1 MTVAAACTVRT
12 QYGSGGSSGN
22 GSRRTGRFIDFPPTP
37 TPRTTA
43 AASSAWVLL
52 WPDFP
57 FLPPFPAPREKQRR
71 AEQAGRAA
79 GARTREPPSQ
89 FKTRH
94 EGKGP

>member
-1 MTVAAACTVRT
+1 MDRWDCGAQGLVPLRWGCA
-12 QYGSGGSSGN
+12 
-22 GSRRTGRFIDFPPTP
+22 
-37 TPRTTA
+37 
-43 AASSAWVLL
+43 
-52 WPDFP
+52 
-57 FLPPFPAPREKQRR
+57 LPSPNAPGPFPAQREEQRR

>member
-22 GSRRTGRFIDFPPTP
+22 GSRRTGRPIDRPQ
-37 TPRTTA
+37 RTTP
-43 AASSAWVLL
+43 AASSAPVLL
-52 WPDFP
+52 RPDFP
-57 FLPPFPAPREKQRR
+57 FLLPFPAPREKQRR